1 MANYVY
7 EEGAI
12 TPVSTIIQHAEESQE
27 NYAGATGYGFSSLG
41 RIVKELWGDKVKNAK
56 RGARTDKQHVYLNIK
71 RIQHPKKNHNQQ
83 DDHINLAEKLA
94 GVTVPDDWK
103 MVQDKLYQF

>member
-1 MANYVY
+1 LATVTSY
-7 EEGAI
+7 EAD
-12 TPVSTIIQHAEESQE
+12 VSSV
-27 NYAGATGYGFSSLG
+27 SPSLT
-41 RIVKELWGDKVKNAK
+41 VSLETFTL
-56 RGARTDKQHVYLNIK
+56 YLNIK

-103 MVQDKLYQF
+103 MVQDKPNCISFDRLEKWEFQKRKSFNGSSPRYTDG